1 MTSAY
6 SLALD
11 YAGMSDV
18 DLAACCAQG
27 DALAVRHLVSANNQ
41 RLFRTAWSILRNRE
55 EAEDVLQSCYAKALA
70 AIGSFEGRSAL
81 TTWLTRIAINEA
93 LARKR
98 ALERRRKHL
107 EAEGVSVLDHYRE
120 QLAGGSRAPNPEGE
134 AAREQLRSMLEQAVA
149 ALPEGFRTVFVL
161 HEIEGVS
168 VEDAALALNIPTGTV
183 KTRLMR
189 ARRKLQQALA
199 PEVRAALTGTF
210 PFAGADCARL
220 TEQVLADFNKRISA

>member
-1 MTSAY
+1 MTQN
-6 SLALD
+6 LALD
-11 YAGMSDV
+11 YAAMSDV
-18 DLAACCAQG
+18 DLAARCAAG
-27 DALAVRHLVSANNQ
+27 DSQAVRHLVSANNQ

-98 ALERRRKHL
+98 TLERRRKHL
-107 EAEGVSVLDHYRE
+107 EAEGVSVLDNYRE
-120 QLAGGSRAPNPEGE
+120 QLARGSRAPNPEGE
-134 AAREQLRSMLEQAVA
+134 AAREQLRSILEQAIA

-161 HEIEGVS
+161 HEIEGLS
-168 VEDAALALNIPTGTV
+168 VEDAASALDIPTGTV

-220 TEQVLADFNKRISA
+220 TEQVLADFAAKRLGD